1 MKGDT
6 IKTKVNSCSTLI
18 RFEQTLYLVWLLL
31 WSFFKQQLNI
41 RCNTGTASMLIAS
54 HIHNAPNC
62 AIVKSSYQTFFE
74 KFEVLFST
82 KQQGAIR
89 SNWKI
94 YSCIFYHLC
103 IMVIIFKV
111 ATSLSIFSTTRSSLV
126 QYRKQMKCNYI
137 LTYTNWNINLII
149 GFGNYA

>member
-1 MKGDT
+1 
-6 IKTKVNSCSTLI
+6 
-18 RFEQTLYLVWLLL
+18 
-31 WSFFKQQLNI
+31 
-41 RCNTGTASMLIAS
+41 MLIAS
-54 HIHNAPNC
+54 HIHNVANC
-62 AIVKSSYQTFFE
+62 ATVKSSCQTFLK

-137 LTYTNWNINLII
+137 LTYANWNINLII
-149 GFGNYA
+149 DFGELRLVLIRAYYLSHVFVISAVYIIHLL